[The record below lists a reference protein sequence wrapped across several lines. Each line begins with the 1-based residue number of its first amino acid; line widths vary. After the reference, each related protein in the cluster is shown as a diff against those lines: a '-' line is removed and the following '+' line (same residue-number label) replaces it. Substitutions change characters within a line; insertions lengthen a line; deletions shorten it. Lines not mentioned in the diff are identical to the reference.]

1 MTGSSWIRQARSEL
15 LRLASAPG
23 WGYRQ
28 GGSPHVEPTALG
40 CLALLAS
47 APSEPDST
55 ADRIVD
61 EAARWL
67 ASIQQPDGALGLSAA
82 LRSPE
87 WSTPYAML
95 VWSNLEGFNAQS
107 QKAAE
112 WLLGRRGHT
121 FKKDFAAVAGGDSSI
136 AGWPWVA
143 GTYSWLEP
151 TAIAVLALQR
161 QGLAGHE
168 RTLEGLRLI
177 RDRVISSGGW
187 NFGSNMV
194 YSTNFRPQPAETGI
208 ALLALRSSGAPEEM
222 IGKACAFLER
232 ALPTV
237 HSAQSLGWG
246 LLGLTAWGRRPEA
259 ADQWLA
265 ESYARAAHHPEA
277 APQVSYL
284 LLAAG
289 ERSLILLGAAG
300 PK

>member
-40 CLALLAS
+40 CLALLAT
-47 APSEPDST
+47 APSDPDGA
-55 ADRIVD
+55 ADRMVG

-67 ASIQQPDGALGLSAA
+67 ASIQQPDGALGLSAT
-82 LRSPE
+82 LSSPE
-87 WSTPYAML
+87 WATPYAML
-95 VWSNLEGFNAQS
+95 LWANLQGFNAQR

-121 FKKDFAAVAGGDSSI
+121 FKKDFGAVAGGDSSI

-168 RTLEGLRLI
+168 RIKEGVHLI
-177 RDRVISSGGW
+177 RDRAISTGGW

-194 YSTNFRPQPAETGI
+194 YSTNLRPQPAETGI
-208 ALLALRSSGAPEEM
+208 ALLALRRSGAPDEM

-232 ALPTV
+232 ALPSIR
-237 HSAQSLGWG
+237 SAQALGWG
-246 LLGLTAWGRRPEA
+246 LLGLTAWGRRPAEADAWLEESLNRSIRNSEA
-259 ADQWLA
+259 AVQLA
-265 ESYARAAHHPEA
+265 
-277 APQVSYL
+277 YL
-284 LLAAG
+284 LLASDP
-289 ERSLILLGAAG
+289 RSLALLGVL
-300 PK
+300 PQ